1 MSGGKR
7 ALVTGG
13 AGFLGSHLCERLLA
27 DGYEVVCLD
36 NLLTGDAKNVQHL
49 LANDQLTFRK
59 ADVTEPLEENG
70 TLDIIF
76 HLASLASPV
85 HYSAYP
91 IETLRAGSLGAD
103 NVLEL
108 ARRKGS
114 TVVFASTSE
123 VYGDPEVHPQ
133 HESYWGRVNPVG
145 PRSMYDEAKRYSE
158 ALAVAFYRH
167 HGVDVRLARIFN
179 TYGSRMRL
187 DDGRVL
193 PNFMVQALTGKP
205 LTVYGDGSQTRSL
218 CFVDDLVEGLLRAA
232 QWQSKVTKGQ
242 PQTGEPLIV
251 NLGNPDEATI
261 LQLAQEIIAVTG
273 SDSTIDYRPLPRDD
287 PQVRCPD
294 ITRAREIL
302 GWEPKVPRSEGLQ
315 RVVPY
320 FKEALARGA

>member
-1 MSGGKR
+1 MSVGKR

-27 DGYEVVCLD
+27 EGYEVVCLD
-36 NLLTGDAKNVQHL
+36 NLLTGDAKNVLHL
-49 LANDQLTFRK
+49 QADDRFTFHK
-59 ADVTEPLEENG
+59 ADVTEPLNEDV
-70 TLDIIF
+70 TPDIIF

-85 HYSAYP
+85 HYSTYP
-91 IETLRAGSLGAD
+91 IETLRVGSLGAD

-108 ARRKGS
+108 ARRGGA
-114 TVVFASTSE
+114 TVVFSSTSE
-123 VYGDPEVHPQ
+123 VYGDPEINPQ
-133 HESYWGRVNPVG
+133 PESYWGNVNPVG

-167 HGVDVRLARIFN
+167 YGVDVRLARIFN

-232 QWQSKVTKGQ
+232 HWQSKLTKGQ

-251 NLGNPDEATI
+251 NLGNPDEATV

-273 SDSTIDYRPLPRDD
+273 SDSTIDYKPLPGDD

-294 ITRAREIL
+294 ITRAKKIL
-302 GWEPKVPRSEGLQ
+302 GWEPKVPRSEGLR

-320 FKEALARGA
+320 FKEALARGS